1 MSKTT
6 PINNGH
12 EEGSQGGPELF
23 DAVMNVIDKSENGSQ
38 NASAHSAQQVHTTR
52 NDDVSDNS
60 SNTESSNAVI
70 NRAMRS
76 SSGAKDIVSSIEADE
91 QAEKIIDDL
100 IKRQHAKKS
109 FLQRFTDEARDPI
122 LAMILFIIFSSG
134 TVNELLSKN
143 LGKFLN
149 NAGGELGYLG
159 VGTKALLFALVYYI
173 LKKLLA

>member
-12 EEGSQGGPELF
+12 EEGSQGGAELF
-23 DAVMNVIDKSENGSQ
+23 DAVMNVIDKSENASD
-38 NASAHSAQQVHTTR
+38 NASHHSPVVH
-52 NDDVSDNS
+52 NDNVSDNS

-76 SSGAKDIVSSIEADE
+76 SSGAKDVVSSIEADE

-100 IKRQHAKKS
+100 LKRQQAKKS
-109 FLQRFTDEARDPI
+109 LLQRFMDEARDPI
-122 LAMILFIIFSSG
+122 LAIILFIIFSSG

-149 NAGGELGYLG
+149 NTSGELGYLG
-159 VGTKALLFALVYYI
+159 VASKALLFALVYFI

>member
-12 EEGSQGGPELF
+12 EQGSQGGAELF
-23 DAVMNVIDKSENGSQ
+23 DAVMNVIDKSENASD
-38 NASAHSAQQVHTTR
+38 NASANPSHHSAPVH
-52 NDDVSDNS
+52 NDNVSDNS

-76 SSGAKDIVSSIEADE
+76 SSGAKDVVSSIEADE

-100 IKRQHAKKS
+100 LKRQQAKKPL
-109 FLQRFTDEARDPI
+109 LQRFMDEARDPI
-122 LAMILFIIFSSG
+122 LAIILFIIFSSG

-149 NAGGELGYLG
+149 NASGDLGYLG

>member
-1 MSKTT
+1 MNKAT

-23 DAVMNVIDKSENGSQ
+23 DAVMNVIDKSQNGSE
-38 NASAHSAQQVHTTR
+38 NASEHSAPAHISR
-52 NDDVSDNS
+52 NDNVSDNS

-76 SSGAKDIVSSIEADE
+76 SSGAKDVVSSIEADE

-100 IKRQHAKKS
+100 IKRQHAKKT
-109 FLQRFTDEARDPI
+109 FLQKLTDEARDPI
-122 LAMILFIIFSSG
+122 LAIILFIIFQSG
-134 TVNELLSKN
+134 TVTELLSKN

-149 NAGGELGYLG
+149 NSSGELGYLG
-159 VGTKALLFALVYYI
+159 VASKAVLFALVYYI

>member
-1 MSKTT
+1 MNKAT

-12 EEGSQGGPELF
+12 EEGNDGGIELF
-23 DAVMNVIDKSENGSQ
+23 DAVMNVVDKSENASD
-38 NASAHSAQQVHTTR
+38 NASHHSAAVH
-52 NDDVSDNS
+52 NDNVSDNS

-76 SSGAKDIVSSIEADE
+76 SSGAKDMVSSIEADE

-100 IKRQHAKKS
+100 LKRQQAKKPL
-109 FLQRFTDEARDPI
+109 LQRFMDEARDPI
-122 LAMILFIIFSSG
+122 LAIILFVIFQSG
-134 TVNELLSKN
+134 TVSELLSKN

-149 NAGGELGYLG
+149 NASGELGYLG
-159 VGTKALLFALVYYI
+159 VASKAVLFALVYYI

>member
-6 PINNGH
+6 PINNG
-12 EEGSQGGPELF
+12 EEGSQGGAELF
-23 DAVMNVIDKSENGSQ
+23 DAVMNVIDKSENASD
-38 NASAHSAQQVHTTR
+38 NASHHSGPVHHD
-52 NDDVSDNS
+52 NASDNS

-76 SSGAKDIVSSIEADE
+76 SSGAKDMVSSIEADE

-100 IKRQHAKKS
+100 LKRQQAKKPL
-109 FLQRFTDEARDPI
+109 LQRFMDEDRDPI
-122 LAMILFIIFSSG
+122 LAIILFIVFQSG
-134 TVNELLSKN
+134 TVTELLSKN

-149 NAGGELGYLG
+149 NSSGELGYLG
-159 VGTKALLFALVYYI
+159 VASKAVLFALVYYI

>member
-12 EEGSQGGPELF
+12 EEGSQGGAELF
-23 DAVMNVIDKSENGSQ
+23 DAVMNVIDKSENASD
-38 NASAHSAQQVHTTR
+38 NASNHSVPVH
-52 NDDVSDNS
+52 NDNVSENS

-76 SSGAKDIVSSIEADE
+76 SSGAKDVVSSIEADE

-100 IKRQHAKKS
+100 LKRQQAKKPL
-109 FLQRFTDEARDPI
+109 LQRFMDEARDPI
-122 LAMILFIIFSSG
+122 LAVILFVIFSSG
-134 TVNELLSKN
+134 TVSELLSKN

-149 NAGGELGYLG
+149 NASGELGYFG
-159 VGTKALLFALVYYI
+159 IATKALLFALVYYI

>member
-12 EEGSQGGPELF
+12 EEGSQEGPELF
-23 DAVMNVIDKSENGSQ
+23 DAVMNVIDKSENGSE
-38 NASAHSAQQVHTTR
+38 NASAHSPQVHTTR

-76 SSGAKDIVSSIEADE
+76 SSGAKDVVSSIEADE

-159 VGTKALLFALVYYI
+159 VGAKALLFSLVYYI
-173 LKKLLA
+173 LKKLLS